1 MHVEETIDLK
11 SNFFYHKVK
20 ILMQKYV
27 EIFWDEWEL
36 DDAQY
41 FVHCVEIDNTN
52 IIFNL
57 DLDLGQLGQ
66 AW

>member
-11 SNFFYHKVK
+11 SNLFYHKVK

-27 EIFWDEWEL
+27 EIFWAEWEL
-36 DDAQY
+36 DDVQY
-41 FVHCVEIDNTN
+41 FLHCVEIENTN

-57 DLDLGQLGQ
+57 DLDLGQLRQ